1 MNTQEYIDS
10 GILELYAAGGLT
22 PSEYEQVERMAAQ
35 HPEVHQALEECLR
48 TMEAYALTHAKA
60 PRPELEDQILRQLQ
74 AQTIKPEVNA
84 ATSGKVVP
92 LNTEA
97 ENHPSETSGTRW
109 WQIAAV
115 VLLLI
120 SAAANVYLYSNLQAT
135 RQELVSA
142 QQTTRQYA
150 LQVNQLE
157 NRSLYSES
165 LLGVL
170 RHPRTQAVQLK
181 GVTQH
186 PEAQAI
192 VFWNQETKEVYLDP
206 ARLPAA
212 PSGKQYQLWALAQG
226 KPIDAGMVKTS
237 DSTLLRMKSI
247 EEAQAFAVTLEP
259 EGGSVNP
266 TLEEMY
272 VMGNSSSK

>member
-10 GILELYAAGGLT
+10 GVLELYAAGGLT
-22 PSEYEQVERMAAQ
+22 PAECEEVERMAAQ
-35 HPEVHQALEECLR
+35 YPDVHTALEECLR

-60 PRPELEDQILRQLQ
+60 PRPELEDQILRHLQ
-74 AQTIKPEVNA
+74 TVSAQPIHQTAPTA
-84 ATSGKVVP
+84 KVVSLP
-92 LNTEA
+92 HVETVHETERA
-97 ENHPSETSGTRW
+97 GTAW

-115 VLLLI
+115 ILLLI
-120 SAAANVYLYSNLQAT
+120 SAAANVYLYSNLQET

-157 NRSLYSES
+157 NRSLQSES

-170 RHPRTQAVQLK
+170 RNPKTLAVKLN

-186 PEAQAI
+186 PDAQAT
-192 VFWNQETKEVYLDP
+192 VFWNQETKEVYFDG
-206 ARLPAA
+206 ASLPAA
-212 PSGKQYQLWALAQG
+212 PTGKQYQLWALAQG
-226 KPIDAGMVKTS
+226 KPIDAGVVKTT